1 MTDLQFHGIRAASA
15 VEALV
20 IAASNSRLRE
30 MKLLLADGVDVNGVA
45 SFCGGAALYEAARL
59 GAIRSVEYL
68 VGAGADLNLTNNK
81 FDLTPLMAACSL
93 GKTKGSQVALRLIAA
108 GADVNYVRAAD
119 EMTAL
124 KFSVQCCPAEVIQTL
139 IGRGAEVDGPPG
151 TDQTALMIAARYN
164 NVAALEVLVKNGADV
179 SLPCKLPWAGG
190 RTAEGLAELEKK
202 RAALAYLRGLRVQ

>member
-1 MTDLQFHGIRAASA
+1 MTESEFHGIRAASA
-15 VEALV
+15 IEALV

-45 SFCGGAALYEAARL
+45 SFCGGTALYEAARL

-68 VGAGADLNLTNNK
+68 VGAGADLNVTNNK

-93 GKTKGSQVALRLIAA
+93 GKTKGTRVAMRLIEL
-108 GADVNYVRAAD
+108 GADVKYVRAAD

-124 KFSVQCCPAEVIQTL
+124 KFAVQCCPAEVIQAL
-139 IGRGAEVDGPPG
+139 IDRGAEVDGPSG

-164 NVAALEVLVKNGADV
+164 NVTALESLVKNGADV

-202 RAALAYLRGLRVQ
+202 RAALAYLQGLRIH